1 MRVVT
6 SRRSFA
12 ASLVL
17 GLALGGGIVAAPTSL
32 ASAQPQQAAPPQ
44 NANVEVMTLVAS
56 NGPAPGSIDPKVDEG
71 KPAQPAD
78 NLPSHKLK
86 TPPLSAY
93 NTYTFK
99 NRQSALLAKGA
110 PQHVTLPNG
119 RIIEIALTNV
129 AADKNGVKRST
140 VAASISQPASDGG
153 VTYMKL
159 IEFTASPHQSVFVG
173 GITGNLVV
181 AFTVDP

>member
-1 MRVVT
+1 MRVT

-12 ASLVL
+12 ASL
-17 GLALGGGIVAAPTSL
+17 GLAVAVGIVGAPLSR
-32 ASAQPQQAAPPQ
+32 ASAQLPTPGPNQS
-44 NANVEVMTLVAS
+44 NVELMTLEAS

-93 NTYTFK
+93 NTYKFK
-99 NRQSALLAKGA
+99 DRQTPLLTKGA
-110 PQHVTLPNG
+110 AQHVKLPNG
-119 RIIEIALTNV
+119 RMVEVVLKDVTTDN
-129 AADKNGVKRST
+129 KGVKRST
-140 VAASISQPASDGG
+140 VVASISQPSANGG